1 MNLSRD
7 TGDIVD
13 IKRCQNAI
21 HFCRW
26 QVLGISEIRI
36 FVELP
41 RRRKNFYE
49 NSRLT
54 GEN

>member
-13 IKRCQNAI
+13 IKRCQNA
-21 HFCRW
+21 
-26 QVLGISEIRI
+26 VLGISEIRI